1 MSLILALQF
10 LLNHN
15 LNYKD
20 GSDVMNTFGNNLKVT
35 IFGESHGDQI
45 GIVIDGLQSG
55 LEINHNLIKEE
66 LTKRRPKSIYS
77 TARQET
83 DHYQIISGL
92 YEGKTTGA
100 PLTCLIPNNNK
111 ISSDYQNLFEVPR
124 PSHADYPAYIKFKG
138 FNDPRGGGMFSGR
151 VTVAMMIVGAISKQI
166 LNQKG
171 IEIGSHIL
179 KIHHINDMSYPKTE
193 QNVQLVKQ
201 IQSMD
206 FPLID
211 STVEEPMRQVILD
224 AKNQEDSVGGIVE
237 TIILNLPTGLGN
249 PLFNS
254 FESYFSSL
262 LFSVPAIKGVEF
274 GDGFDLTNHYGS
286 EVNDHYQMTDSK
298 ITTTSNHNGGV
309 LGGMTTG
316 MPVIIRTAIKP
327 TPSIGKAQ
335 SSVNLKTKE
344 QVMLEIKGRH
354 DPAIVNRVVHVIN
367 AVTYYGVL
375 DLLMGMN
382 ETEWVK

>member
-1 MSLILALQF
+1 
-10 LLNHN
+10 
-15 LNYKD
+15 
-20 GSDVMNTFGNNLKVT
+20 MNTFGNNLKVT
-35 IFGESHGDQI
+35 VFGESHGDQI
-45 GIVIDGLQSG
+45 GIVIDGLRPG
-55 LEINHNLIKEE
+55 LEINHDLINKE

-77 TARQET
+77 TPRQET
-83 DHYQIISGL
+83 DQYQIISGL

-100 PLTCLIPNNNK
+100 PLTCLIANNNK
-111 ISSDYQNLFEVPR
+111 ISSDYQNLYEVPR
-124 PSHADYPAYIKFKG
+124 PSHADYPAYVKFNG
-138 FNDPRGGGMFSGR
+138 HNDPRGGGMFSGR

-179 KIHHINDMSYPKTE
+179 KIHHINDFRYPKTE
-193 QNVQLVKQ
+193 SNVSLVKQ
-201 IQSMD
+201 FQSMD

-211 STVEEPMRQVILD
+211 SSVEASMRQIILD
-224 AKNQEDSVGGIVE
+224 AKNQDDSVGGIVE
-237 TIILNLPTGLGN
+237 TVILNLPTGLGN

-262 LFSVPAIKGVEF
+262 LFSIPAIKGVEF
-274 GDGFDLTNHYGS
+274 GDGFELANHFGS
-286 EVNDHYQMTDSK
+286 EVNDQYQMADAK
-298 ITTTSNHNGGV
+298 ITTITNHNGGV

-327 TPSIGKAQ
+327 TPSIGKTQ
-335 SSVNLKTKE
+335 LSVNLKTNE

-375 DLLMGMN
+375 DLLLGMS
-382 ETEWVK
+382 ETDWVK